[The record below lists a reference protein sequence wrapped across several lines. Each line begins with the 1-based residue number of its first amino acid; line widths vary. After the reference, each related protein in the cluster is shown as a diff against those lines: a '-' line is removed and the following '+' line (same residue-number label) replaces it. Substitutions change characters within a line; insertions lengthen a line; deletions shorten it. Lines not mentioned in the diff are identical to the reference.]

1 MVTTDY
7 IDKAV
12 WERLLDA
19 LMPANRL
26 ALEVAIAT
34 GLRITDV
41 LSLPGNASQRPTVH
55 DKKTGKK
62 HRVYIP
68 MELWER
74 LQGQRGRF
82 WMFEGRMSPEKHR
95 TRQAVWYDLHRASKL
110 YRMPPEL
117 QGLVIAPHSARKTY
131 AVGVYRRTGRITDV
145 QRLLCHTDPSV
156 TLLYAMADELTRR
169 AHPAKGGVG
178 CG

>member
-1 MVTTDY
+1 MTTDY
-7 IDKAV
+7 IDRAV

-41 LSLPGNASQRPTVH
+41 LSLPGNASQRPTVA
-55 DKKTGKK
+55 DKETG
-62 HRVYIP
+62 
-68 MELWER
+68 
-74 LQGQRGRF
+74 
-82 WMFEGRMSPEKHR
+82 R
-95 TRQAVWYDLHRASKL
+95 TVLYDLPRAAKL

-117 QGLVIAPHSARKTY
+117 RGLVIAPHSARKTY
-131 AVGVYRRTGRITDV
+131 AVGVYRRTGKITDV

-169 AHPAKGGVG
+169 AHPTKGVDMVG
-178 CG
+178 